1 MRTSTTSL
9 AAMVA
14 IGLPLFAGALM
25 VEVGNPIANPEALG
39 KHAVL
44 VLRTTA
50 CHSPEK
56 TSLTAT
62 AEGVIDGQRRSI
74 PLKLVPLS
82 TPGTFAVTHE
92 WPSSGT
98 WALKFVARNPEYQN
112 YATGALVRF
121 DGNSAEWASVK
132 RYFHEPSADDVDGM
146 LDPHAA
152 TANGLLTHP
161 TVH

>member
-1 MRTSTTSL
+1 MRISITSL
-9 AAMVA
+9 AAIVA
-14 IGLPLFAGALM
+14 VGLPLLAGALM
-25 VEVGNPIANPEALG
+25 VEIGNPVANPEALA

-44 VLRTTA
+44 VVRTTA

-74 PLKLVPLS
+74 PIQLIPLS
-82 TPGTFAVTHE
+82 TPGTFAVTRE
-92 WPSSGT
+92 WPSGGT

-132 RYFHEPSADDVDGM
+132 HYSHEPSSEEVDGM
-146 LDPHAA
+146 LDTHSG
-152 TANGLLTHP
+152 TANASLTHP
-161 TVH
+161 TLH